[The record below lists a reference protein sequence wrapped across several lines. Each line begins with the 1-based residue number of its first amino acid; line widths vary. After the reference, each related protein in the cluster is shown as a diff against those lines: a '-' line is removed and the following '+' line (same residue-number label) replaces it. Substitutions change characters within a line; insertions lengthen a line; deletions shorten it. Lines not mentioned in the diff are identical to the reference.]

1 MLVYK
6 FVNWDVKPAQEI
18 TFESFKQSYTRFH
31 SQVNNALN
39 GYLKIGGWCYDFR
52 DQLKKYLYKQR
63 GEWREV
69 YAPNKT
75 AIRRSIYGRIDQII
89 AL

>member
-1 MLVYK
+1 MIVYK
-6 FVNWDVKPAQEI
+6 FVNWDVKPAQEM
-18 TFESFKQSYTRFH
+18 TFESFIGNYNKYC
-31 SQVNNALN
+31 SQVCNALN
-39 GYLKIGGWCYDFR
+39 GCLKIGGWCYDFR